1 MTDVPARLATAL
13 ADRYRLERELGAGG
27 MATVYLGHD
36 LRHDRRVAVKVLRPE
51 LAAVIGA
58 ERFLSEIKTTANL
71 QHPHILPLFD
81 SGAADSFLYYVM
93 PYVEGESLRDR
104 LAREHQL
111 AVADAVRL
119 ATEIAGALDYA
130 HRRGVIHRD
139 IKPENVML
147 HDGQALVADF
157 GIALAMANTAGGR
170 MTETGM
176 SLGTP
181 NYMSPEQAMGQR
193 EITGRSDVYALGA
206 ITYEMLAGEPPFTGP
221 TAQAVIA
228 RVMTEEPRGLT
239 GQRKSIPPGVEAAVF
254 KALEKLPAD
263 RFASA
268 ADFARALETPGYA
281 AQTATSA
288 TRAGRNPPSRR
299 LAVQLLPWAVA
310 LAAAAAAA
318 WLALRPAPP
327 RPVSRFA
334 LALPADQGIVGAR
347 GNRATIAPDGSRIV
361 YVGPGE
367 GTRRVWVRRR
377 DELSATPLPGT
388 DLPAHVFISPDGRR
402 AGVITESQRILVVP
416 LDGGPAVAITDSA
429 VGLDGATWS
438 EDGYIYF
445 DGLTG
450 GGTTGILRVS
460 PAGGTWDTVTVVNRE
475 ASETDHVWPE
485 TLPGDRGVLFTIAR
499 GGDMRTADIGVVPPD
514 GSAHRVLFRGV
525 TARYSPTGH
534 LVYVTVDGTLLAVPF
549 DLKRLEVTG
558 EPVPLASGLN
568 IRPFGA
574 VDLALSAEGTL
585 LYTTGGRGD
594 DPREV
599 VWVEPDGSVEPVDPG
614 WVGDFRTLGVSPNGR
629 RLAVSIFAEGE
640 EQIWVKELPDGPLS
654 KITFDGPAAWRPSW
668 SPDGRDVLYV
678 SLQGITPDA
687 WSKRADG
694 SAPAELLLDLAAPV
708 QEAFRS
714 RDGEWLV
721 YRTTPRDIIGIS
733 RAGDTVA
740 LVATPFEER
749 APALSPDGRWLAY
762 QSDEA
767 GRYEVF
773 VRPFPATSTAKWQ
786 VSNGGGT
793 VPRWSP
799 DGRVLYYRG
808 TGNVVAVEVL
818 PGPSFI
824 AGARRTLFGLGSFA
838 DEEGSWDI
846 APDGRRC
853 AMIRD
858 RGVAEPVGLVV
869 IENLPGVL
877 GGR

>member
-1 MTDVPARLATAL
+1 
-13 ADRYRLERELGAGG
+13 
-27 MATVYLGHD
+27 
-36 LRHDRRVAVKVLRPE
+36 
-51 LAAVIGA
+51 
-58 ERFLSEIKTTANL
+58 TANL
-71 QHPHILPLFD
+71 QHPHILPLHD
-81 SGAADSFLYYVM
+81 SGEADGFLFYVM

-104 LAREHQL
+104 LNREKQL
-111 AVADAVRL
+111 PVAEAVRVVS
-119 ATEIAGALDYA
+119 EVAGALDYA
-130 HRRGVIHRD
+130 HRHNVIHRD
-139 IKPENVML
+139 IKPENILL
-147 HDGQALVADF
+147 HDGSALVADF
-157 GIALAMANTAGGR
+157 GIALAASKAGGTR

-181 NYMSPEQAMGQR
+181 HYMSPEQAMGER
-193 EITGRSDVYALGA
+193 EITARSDVYALGA
-206 ITYEMLAGEPPFTGP
+206 VAYELLTGDPPFTGS
-221 TAQAVIA
+221 TAQAIVA
-228 RVMTEEPRGLT
+228 RVVTEHPRPMAA
-239 GQRKSIPPGVEAAVF
+239 QRHTIPPHVEAAVLT
-254 KALEKLPAD
+254 ALEKLPAD

-268 ADFARALETPGYA
+268 ADFAAALASAGH
-281 AQTATSA
+281 TAPTVA
-288 TRAGRNPPSRR
+288 TRTHRR
-299 LAVQLLPWAVA
+299 ADAPTRRQAILRLLPWALA

-318 WLALRPAPP
+318 WLALRPAPA

-334 LALPADQGIVGAR
+334 IGLPADQGIVGAR
-347 GNRATIAPDGSRIV
+347 GNRVTIAPDGSRIV

-377 DELSATPLPGT
+377 DELSATPVPGT

-450 GGTTGILRVS
+450 GGTTGILRV
-460 PAGGTWDTVTVVNRE
+460 PAAGGTWDTVTVVRRE

-485 TLPGDRGVLFTIAR
+485 ALPDGRGVLFTIAR

-514 GSAHRVLFRGV
+514 GGAHRVLFRGV

-534 LVYVTVDGTLLAVPF
+534 LVYVTVDGTLLVVPF

-599 VWVEPDGSVEPVDPG
+599 VWVGLDGSVVPVDPG
-614 WVGDFRTLGVSPNGR
+614 WVGDLRTLAVSPDGR

-640 EQIWVKELPDGPLS
+640 EQIWVKQLPDGPLS

-668 SPDGRDVLYV
+668 SADGRDVLYV

-694 SAPAELLLDLAAPV
+694 SAPAELLLDIAAPV

-721 YRTTPRDIIGIS
+721 YRTTPRDIMGLS
-733 RAGDTVA
+733 RAGDTVP

-824 AGARRTLFGLGSFA
+824 AGGRRTLFGLGTFA

-846 APDGRRC
+846 APDGRRF

-858 RGVAEPVGLVV
+858 RGVADPVGLVV
-869 IENLPGVL
+869 VEGLGQVL